1 MITLNEL
8 KKIIYNDTVA
18 PRNIKFLTTFLPSDL
33 YNNPYQELNIN
44 LINSEY
50 KSIAGWLSYLM
61 NGKTSLH
68 DKKNITRS
76 GVERVRNQMLS
87 IILKDQDIL
96 NAMEINCKNFITQ
109 YPIETNPL
117 IYLIKN
123 DPEIND
129 SIKEHLEKCIN
140 TDLPHGLTLLFLCA
154 LLPNHI
160 QKLTNLKYWQ
170 NSHLLTNIH
179 LNHSQYN
186 TVLSLQKQLGNLINV
201 VRDSCGLGEEID
213 NCCLNQLME
222 FDNTLRIHALDVP
235 PDIYQQFSNL
245 LNLANCIYYQLYNP
259 LNPSCTP
266 ATLFACK
273 LQKIIEL
280 QQAYDS
286 FCRDLNEIVVS
297 EEKEPLPHK

>member
-1 MITLNEL
+1 MITLNEV

-18 PRNIKFLTTFLPSDL
+18 PRNIKFLTTFLPSNL
-33 YNNPYQELNIN
+33 YNNPEQELNIN

-68 DKKNITRS
+68 DKRKITRS

-87 IILKDQDIL
+87 IILKDQDII
-96 NAMEINCKNFITQ
+96 NAIEINCKNFILQ
-109 YPIETNPL
+109 HPIAPNSL
-117 IYLIKN
+117 ISLIKN
-123 DPEIND
+123 DPEINET
-129 SIKEHLEKCIN
+129 IMAHLERCIN
-140 TDLPHGLTLLFLCA
+140 IDLPHGLTLLFLCA

-170 NSHLLTNIH
+170 NPHPLTNIS
-179 LNHSQYN
+179 LNRLQYN

-201 VRDSCGLGEEID
+201 VRDCCGLGEEID
-213 NCCLNQLME
+213 DCCLNQLMA
-222 FDNTLRIHALDVP
+222 FDNKLRIHALDVP
-235 PDIYQQFSNL
+235 SDIYQHFVNL
-245 LNLANCIYYQLYNP
+245 LNLANCIYYQLYKP
-259 LNPSCTP
+259 LSPSCTP
-266 ATLFACK
+266 TTIFACK

-286 FCRDLNEIVVS
+286 FCRNLSEIIIS
-297 EEKEPLPHK
+297 DEKEL